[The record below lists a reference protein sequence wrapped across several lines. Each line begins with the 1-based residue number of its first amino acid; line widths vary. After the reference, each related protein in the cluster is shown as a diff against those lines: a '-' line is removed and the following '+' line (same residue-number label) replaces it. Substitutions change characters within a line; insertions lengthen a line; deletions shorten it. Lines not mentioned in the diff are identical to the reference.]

1 MNRRKK
7 SKKLKFVITL
17 TLICSLA
24 FQGTFVYA
32 RDDSNEVLRD
42 GRAGTLRETDSEKPA
57 GAAGAENVLG
67 SDGIENLP
75 GTAYPLHP
83 EKDDGSENGEAAGDA
98 SAGKENGSGGNGFG
112 EESGG
117 DELSQ
122 SAEREESAES
132 ISSKDGK
139 TISDAG
145 ERRDISLSFSASVQS
160 APSESGVS
168 IRVYK
173 GAFTE
178 KEAPKRYGAYHLD
191 QAEAGDVFTYRL
203 YAEGCYI
210 YYRTDVV
217 TEEDIRTGQKN
228 ISYTLDRR
236 AGEGYEAKT
245 VYRWPEVFEEKLFDA
260 GGLTGVD
267 RSLLDTPAFNAEKA
281 AHQFTS
287 IEEGCDYLRNLCN
300 ESSRA
305 YLYYLEEN
313 SLCPVVILTGQNLDG
328 ADTLDQAIVKLSK
341 DKKMK
346 VMYQAQI
353 HGNEPASGEGAL
365 AVCRG
370 LSQNPELLSKM
381 DIVVIPYVNTKGSKN
396 FTRSNGSGI
405 NINRDAL
412 QLLSEEA
419 KNLHRLFNKLMPE
432 VFIDGHEF
440 IGKNTVSEENGKYV
454 VEGMEDVKVACIEN
468 LNRGEKLFPIERRI
482 AENLVNGLSQK
493 GFRTFYYPANWDS
506 TTSCNYARMQNCLA
520 FLIESNGIGN
530 GKLGLERRVL
540 AQYESVLSIL
550 TQAAAKKS
558 TVVSAVKKARNDL
571 VQEGKRYYKS
581 RRFVLS
587 HEADGKE
594 AESKVRP
601 IYDFFGQSVDES
613 RVYYSYN
620 RARSVKSRSKPTA
633 YIISKSSSG
642 AEEVR
647 RVLSANGAEY
657 FELKA
662 KTKLSVTQYTGNSS
676 RAKVT
681 KRKTVSFPKGA
692 YVFCMDQTAA
702 NIIAASFEPDAADSA
717 EYEGSFVQS
726 GVVRKFKSGY
736 PIYRYSGRNPQESLA
751 KYRKKK

>member
-1 MNRRKK
+1 MNHRKK
-7 SKKLKFVITL
+7 CAVLKYVLIP
-17 TLICSLA
+17 TLICCLV
-24 FQGTFVYA
+24 FQNGLVYGA
-32 RDDSNEVLRD
+32 DCRSEASAS
-42 GRAGTLRETDSEKPA
+42 GSEHITDSGGA
-57 GAAGAENVLG
+57 GDGCGNSDNNVDIDNGSSNSGSGNDGSGETPEAGGADEVTGTADNAENLSG
-67 SDGIENLP
+67 TESSDRKEAGRN
-75 GTAYPLHP
+75 AQQNQQAQ
-83 EKDDGSENGEAAGDA
+83 SEQC
-98 SAGKENGSGGNGFG
+98 
-112 EESGG
+112 
-117 DELSQ
+117 LS
-122 SAEREESAES
+122 EC
-132 ISSKDGK
+132 
-139 TISDAG
+139 
-145 ERRDISLSFSASVQS
+145 RDISLSFSASVQS
-160 APSESGVS
+160 AASESGVS
-168 IRVYK
+168 IRAYK

-178 KEAPKRYGAYHLD
+178 EEAPKRYGAYYLE
-191 QAEAGDVFTYRL
+191 QARAGDVFTYRL
-203 YAEGCYI
+203 YAEGCYT

-217 TEEDIRTGQKN
+217 TEEDIKKGQKH

-245 VYRWPEVFEEKLFDA
+245 VYRWPEAFEEKLFDA
-260 GGLTGVD
+260 GGLTGVN
-267 RSLLDTPAFNAEKA
+267 RSLLDTPAFDADKA

-287 IEEGCDYLRNLCN
+287 IEEGCQYLQNLCD

-305 YLYYLEEN
+305 HLYYMDEN
-313 SLCPVVILTGQNLDG
+313 RLYPVVILSSQNLNG
-328 ADTLDQAIVKLSK
+328 AETLDEAVSKLSD

-370 LSQNPELLSKM
+370 ISQNPGLLSKM
-381 DIVVIPYVNTKGSKN
+381 DIVVVPYVNTRGSKN
-396 FTRSNGSGI
+396 FTRSNGSGV

-412 QLLSEEA
+412 QLQSEEA
-419 KNLHRLFNKLMPE
+419 KKLHWLFNKLMPE
-432 VFIDGHEF
+432 IFIDGHEF
-440 IGKNTVSEENGKYV
+440 SGKRQVSRDDGKYV

-468 LNRGEKLFPIERRI
+468 LNRGEKLFPMERGI

-493 GFRTFYYPANWDS
+493 GFRTFYYPANWDT

-530 GKLGLERRVL
+530 GKLGMERRVL

-550 TQAAAKKS
+550 TQAAAKKNTIVS
-558 TVVSAVKKARNDL
+558 TVKKARSAL
-571 VQEGKRYYKS
+571 VQEGKRYYDC

-587 HEADGKE
+587 HKASSREP
-594 AESKVRP
+594 ESKVRP
-601 IYDFFGQSVDES
+601 VYDFLGHAVDES

-620 RARSVKSRSKPTA
+620 RAQSVKSRSRPTA

-647 RVLSANGAEY
+647 NILSANGAEY

-702 NIIAASFEPDAADSA
+702 NIIAASFEPDADDSE

-726 GVVRKFKSGY
+726 GVVGKFKSGY
-736 PIYRYSGRNPQESLA
+736 PIYRYSGRNPQESLV
-751 KYRKKK
+751 KYKKNR